1 MKCVTEC
8 LEKMKRLLPEIFFS
22 TTEHLLNELEMSQEK
37 IKVKP
42 VDIEDFIEF
51 QKNKA

>member
-1 MKCVTEC
+1 
-8 LEKMKRLLPEIFFS
+8 MKRLLPEIFFS